1 MIQLFIGFHIKYKS
15 ILQSLVGMVKIF
27 MICILIIKTFTKV
40 FILML
45 GLSRFILN
53 NIENKVE
60 KLDSN

>member
-1 MIQLFIGFHIKYKS
+1 
-15 ILQSLVGMVKIF
+15 
-27 MICILIIKTFTKV
+27 MICTLIIKIFTKV